1 MGGGRSPKE
10 AHQLRRPKLL
20 PLGRLDTR
28 SRQKN
33 DVLFSSSNGRVTLQ
47 NCEVARLARPGNC
60 AGGEFPD
67 LQSGVREGAVR
78 ISRCT
83 PRDAARG
90 EDYFEVARR
99 TALLIDRCANLNVA
113 DSINGH
119 ALAYRRGTGGGDVAR
134 TCRHRARCGNSPGS
148 GDSAL
153 VGQATGFNDL

>member
-1 MGGGRSPKE
+1 VVPY
-10 AHQLRRPKLL
+10 
-20 PLGRLDTR
+20 
-28 SRQKN
+28 
-33 DVLFSSSNGRVTLQ
+33 LFSSPDGRATLQ
-47 NCEVARLARPGNC
+47 DCEDAGLAGRGDR

-67 LQSGVREGAVR
+67 LQSSVREGAVR
-78 ISRCT
+78 LSGCT
-83 PRDAARG
+83 LGDAARG

-99 TALLIDRCANLNVA
+99 TALLIDRWANLNVA

-134 TCRHRARCGNSPGS
+134 TCRHRARCGNSPGF

>member
-1 MGGGRSPKE
+1 MDELPFKIVRLQGSQDRVIARVENFLICKAAFEKALFVYPD
-10 AHQLRRPKLL
+10 AH
-20 PLGRLDTR
+20 
-28 SRQKN
+28 
-33 DVLFSSSNGRVTLQ
+33 
-47 NCEVARLARPGNC
+47 LA
-60 AGGEFPD
+60 
-67 LQSGVREGAVR
+67 
-78 ISRCT
+78 
-83 PRDAARG
+83 RDAARG

-134 TCRHRARCGNSPGS
+134 TCRHRARCGNSPGF